1 MNEKK
6 CCRLAKLE
14 KSRELNT
21 CADYSTKKDFQMKY
35 RYRSINI
42 IFGSFCIANPNEE
55 CCNPVAFIHFCCI
68 RYFSGML
75 QYYFG
80 CEHAYFIACICW
92 CPCSAIFCALT
103 PFRMTHIL
111 FFLSFFVFI
120 FFLNKFGPLK
130 QIIGGPY
137 VFCFWMNAL
146 LALRVIKILS
156 PF

>member
-1 MNEKK
+1 MNKKK

-21 CADYSTKKDFQMKY
+21 CADYLTKKDFQMKY
-35 RYRSINI
+35 RYSRSINI
-42 IFGSFCIANPNEE
+42 IFGSFCIANPNQE

-111 FFLSFFVFI
+111 FFSFLLC
-120 FFLNKFGPLK
+120 FFF
-130 QIIGGPY
+130 
-137 VFCFWMNAL
+137 
-146 LALRVIKILS
+146 
-156 PF
+156 